1 MQHTPRIF
9 AAASVAAFLSLSAC
23 NQPETVTVNNVYD
36 PQAEA
41 LANAQPV
48 ELPPAIAA
56 SRTYRCADNSLLYAE
71 FYTNNTVNV
80 RVGDKAAAPAVL
92 TAAADDAPY
101 LSDGYSLSDNAKS
114 VSFKAPG
121 KGTQDCT
128 A

>member
-1 MQHTPRIF
+1 MSLCRSALLLLPLL
-9 AAASVAAFLSLSAC
+9 AACTSEAETIVAG
-23 NQPETVTVNNVYD
+23 NDD
-36 PQAEA
+36 PQAA
-41 LANAQPV
+41 QLAKAAPIT
-48 ELPPAIAA
+48 LPPAIQA